1 VAVKVGVVLVALS
14 ALLSGCG
21 ATPALTPRLEDSSA
35 PSDYVRGLLPHES
48 KCHPEVPVLD
58 ADEVEGRAYDEIST
72 ISATCYPGAPGACK
86 RTLADRACELKADAV
101 ILSEPVAGGS
111 PPGASGQSQTSL
123 SARAVRWT
131 GAN

>member
-1 VAVKVGVVLVALS
+1 VKAGVLLAALS
-14 ALLSGCG
+14 ALLCGCG
-21 ATPALTPRLEDSSA
+21 ATPALTPRLEDASA
-35 PSDYVRGLLPHES
+35 PPDYLRALRPHES

-58 ADEVEGRAYDEIST
+58 ADEVEGRASDEVST
-72 ISATCYPGAPGACK
+72 ISATCYPGAPEACK

-111 PPGASGQSQTSL
+111 PPGASGQSQMSL
-123 SARAVRWT
+123 SGRAVRWT